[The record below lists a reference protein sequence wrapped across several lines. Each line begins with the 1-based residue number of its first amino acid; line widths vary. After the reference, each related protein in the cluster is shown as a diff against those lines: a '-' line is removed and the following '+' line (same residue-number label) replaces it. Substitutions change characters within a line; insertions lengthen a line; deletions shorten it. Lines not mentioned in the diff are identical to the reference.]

1 MSWVV
6 MDGVLGLINWGTYRL
21 RDARYAVLPF
31 PLAESR
37 IPSINLLILSNGEVV
52 QLKHKC
58 QQIGKW

>member
-1 MSWVV
+1 MWWVV
-6 MDGVLGLINWGTYRL
+6 MYGRVGLINWGTNRL
-21 RDARYAVLPF
+21 RDTRYAMLPS

-37 IPSINLLILSNGEVV
+37 IPSINLLILSNVEVV

>member
-1 MSWVV
+1 MRWVC
-6 MDGVLGLINWGTYRL
+6 MYWGLGLSSLGTNLL

-31 PLAESR
+31 PLAECR
-37 IPSINLLILSNGEVV
+37 IPSINHLILSNGEVV